1 MRLEKNMRK
10 KKCQFAIGDSM
21 LARTRLMF
29 LTSMGMFLT
38 IGFARLSSQD
48 KSKKTI
54 ISRYP
59 QKSRLW
65 QKLALLDCLKRE
77 WSGLRKSLIQCL
89 SLKKLVVVMIKI
101 R

>member
-1 MRLEKNMRK
+1 MKLVKNIRK
-10 KKCQFAIGDSM
+10 KKYQFAIGDSM

-38 IGFARLSSQD
+38 IDFARLSSQG

-59 QKSRLW
+59 QK
-65 QKLALLDCLKRE
+65 
-77 WSGLRKSLIQCL
+77 
-89 SLKKLVVVMIKI
+89 
-101 R
+101 